1 MYNLCLISL
10 WMCFT
15 KKNERFCSVNYEQ
28 IYWSSCK
35 TFPRISL
42 LKDKLQWKINLL
54 KKYVLFIPVI
64 FNRHVNLPKRNEHI
78 KTRKTPIP
86 NIKINLFN
94 FNFSTEILDEDF
106 IQAKLLKIWKIIN
119 IIIYAYYFYKIDV
132 QKWTKI

>member
-1 MYNLCLISL
+1 MSKHTEVVVRHFQELVCLK
-10 WMCFT
+10 T
-15 KKNERFCSVNYEQ
+15 NCSE
-28 IYWSSCK
+28 
-35 TFPRISL
+35 
-42 LKDKLQWKINLL
+42 KINFK

-106 IQAKLLKIWKIIN
+106 IQAKLLKI
-119 IIIYAYYFYKIDV
+119 
-132 QKWTKI
+132 

>member
-1 MYNLCLISL
+1 M
-10 WMCFT
+10 
-15 KKNERFCSVNYEQ
+15 
-28 IYWSSCK
+28 
-35 TFPRISL
+35 
-42 LKDKLQWKINLL
+42 
-54 KKYVLFIPVI
+54 FIPVI

-106 IQAKLLKIWKIIN
+106 IQAKLLKIGKIIN